1 MWAWIRDAWQ
11 ERRNEALRVVLGGLG
26 SIARLSQLPARRAIL
41 DTGRRTCRRRFSVPV
56 RYLAHASLSAG
67 EGKRAM
73 DADDRDEI
81 DISDWFL
88 SAVAAED
95 EALAIWIDRVCLCV
109 TVHEEE
115 LLLQIILEESDA
127 RELLRND
134 KSMRLIEYAAT
145 IVHDDMECH
154 VTWAAKKK
162 KGRKK

>member
-11 ERRNEALRVVLGGLG
+11 ERRDEIVRVVLGGLG
-26 SIARLSQLPARRAIL
+26 GITRLPQLPARRAIL
-41 DTGRRTCRRRFSVPV
+41 DTGRGTCRGRCSIPV
-56 RYLAHASLSAG
+56 RDLAHASLSAG

-95 EALAIWIDRVCLCV
+95 EALAIWIDKVCLCV

-154 VTWAAKKK
+154 VTWAEKKK

>member
-11 ERRNEALRVVLGGLG
+11 ERGNEIVRVVLGGLG
-26 SIARLSQLPARRAIL
+26 SIARLPQLPARRAIL
-41 DTGRRTCRRRFSVPV
+41 NGGRGTCRRRCSIPV
-56 RYLAHASLSAG
+56 RDLAHASLSAR

-127 RELLRND
+127 RELLRDD

-154 VTWAAKKK
+154 VTWATKK

>member
-1 MWAWIRDAWQ
+1 MPAW
-11 ERRNEALRVVLGGLG
+11 
-26 SIARLSQLPARRAIL
+26 
-41 DTGRRTCRRRFSVPV
+41 
-56 RYLAHASLSAG
+56 

-154 VTWAAKKK
+154 VTWATKK

>member
-11 ERRNEALRVVLGGLG
+11 ERRNEAVRVVLGGLG
-26 SIARLSQLPARRAIL
+26 GIARLSQLPARRAIL
-41 DTGRRTCRRRFSVPV
+41 DTGRRTCRRRFSIPV

-109 TVHEEE
+109 TVHEDE

-127 RELLRND
+127 RELLRDD

-154 VTWAAKKK
+154 VTWATKK